1 MASSG
6 IECPDIL
13 DFEASGF
20 GRDSYPIEVGYSL
33 ATGERFCAL
42 IRPDETWQYWDFRAE
57 AIHGISRGLL
67 QVRGTDVRQICRE
80 LNCRLE
86 GRTLYS
92 DAWVADKDWCNRLFE
107 VAGILPSFRL
117 SALENVQS
125 ECQYL
130 IWDEVR
136 QRLLQQTEMHRHRA
150 SVDAEFIQKVFRQTK
165 LMCRRSN
172 QAAS

>member
-1 MASSG
+1 MD
-6 IECPDIL
+6 CPDIL

-20 GRDSYPIEVGYSL
+20 GPDSYPVEVGFSL
-33 ATGERFCAL
+33 VSGERFCSL
-42 IRPDETWQYWDFRAE
+42 IRPHESWNYWDFRAE

-67 QVRGTDVRQICRE
+67 LTRGNDVRQVCRE
-80 LNCRLE
+80 LNQRLQ

-92 DAWVADKDWCNRLFE
+92 DAWVVDKDWCNRLFE
-107 VAGILPSFRL
+107 AAGMLPSFHL

-136 QRLLQQTEMHRHRA
+136 DKLLQDAQMHRHRA
-150 SVDAEFIQKVFRQTK
+150 SADAEFIQKVFRQTRQ
-165 LMCRRSN
+165 LCRR
-172 QAAS
+172 